1 MTIWLVILV
10 AGLLTFATRLSF
22 ILLLHRLKVP
32 GWFLRALRFVPMA
45 VLSAIILPQLATRNS
60 NLDFS
65 LRNPQLYAGALA
77 ILVAWRT
84 KNVLLTILAGMTALL
99 VSQALLGIIQ

>member
-1 MTIWLVILV
+1 MTIWVLMIV
-10 AGLLTFATRLSF
+10 AGLLTFGTRLSF

-32 GWFLRALRFVPMA
+32 GWFMRALRFVPMA
-45 VLSAIILPQLATRNS
+45 VLSAIILPQLVTRNS
-60 NLDFS
+60 SLDLS

-84 KNVLLTILAGMTALL
+84 KNVLLTILTGMASLL
-99 VSQALLGIIQ
+99 IFQSLLGIIH

>member
-1 MTIWLVILV
+1 MTIWLLILV
-10 AGLLTFATRLSF
+10 AGLLTFGTRLSF

-60 NLDFS
+60 ILDIS

-77 ILVAWRT
+77 VLVAWRT
-84 KNVLLTILAGMTALL
+84 RNVLLTILAGIVALL
-99 VSQALLGIIQ
+99 IFRVVLGIL

>member
-1 MTIWLVILV
+1 MTMWLLILV
-10 AGLLTFATRLSF
+10 AGLLTFGTRLSF

-45 VLSAIILPQLATRNS
+45 VLSAIILPQLATRNAV
-60 NLDFS
+60 LDLS

-84 KNVLLTILAGMTALL
+84 RNVLLTILAGMAALL
-99 VSQALLGIIQ
+99 IFQAVLGII